1 VDVTLGDVEM
11 TRRTP
16 PVSYLGE
23 TWNLILARRR
33 PAAEGGHWWLL
44 WMDGFYWIEYDHL
57 LQNPRTQELRW
68 VRDERCWFDDPPGK
82 IRTWADV
89 PEHTREMILASL
101 YDDYAAEGNPVR
113 IAVPLWRESR
123 KLYGKP
129 IQDHFGEGMRV
140 RNWLRAYC
148 TDEQLGGNW
157 DDYYVDCVS
166 EFLDRLELLRAID
179 AKRSEE

>member
-33 PAAEGGHWWLL
+33 PAAEG
-44 WMDGFYWIEYDHL
+44 
-57 LQNPRTQELRW
+57 
-68 VRDERCWFDDPPGK
+68 ERCWFDDPPGK